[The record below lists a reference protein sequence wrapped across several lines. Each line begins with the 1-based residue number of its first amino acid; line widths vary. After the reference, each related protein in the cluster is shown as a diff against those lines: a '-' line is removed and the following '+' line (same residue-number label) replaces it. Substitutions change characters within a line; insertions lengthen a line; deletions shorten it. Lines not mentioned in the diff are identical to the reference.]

1 MKKHELEIRKTARYF
16 TLGET
21 NAQVEEVWFV
31 CHGYAQLA
39 TEFLASFS
47 ALEKPGR
54 LIVAPEGLHRFY
66 AKGGGGKV
74 AASWMTSEDRLS
86 DIADYTAW
94 LDTVAAAVISKI
106 PSQARIIVLGF
117 SQGAAAV
124 SRWLAAGH
132 TSANDLI
139 LWCGF
144 FPPDMQP
151 AQLPANLKLTIV
163 TASDDRFISP
173 EQTAT
178 QFEELKLKR
187 VQFKHLH
194 FEGTH
199 TVEKAALLQLAELLA
214 I

>member
-21 NAQVEEVWFV
+21 NAQVEEVWFI

-39 TEFLASFS
+39 TEFLESFS

-74 AASWMTSEDRLS
+74 VASWMTSEDRLS
-86 DIADYTAW
+86 DIADYIAW
-94 LDTVAAAVISKI
+94 LDSVAANVSAKI
-106 PSQARIIVLGF
+106 PDQVRIIVFGF
-117 SQGAAAV
+117 SQGAATV
-124 SRWLAAGH
+124 SRWLAAGN
-132 TSANDLI
+132 TIANDLV

-144 FPPDMQP
+144 FPSDMQP
-151 AQLPANLKLTIV
+151 AQLPGNIQLTIV
-163 TASDDRFISP
+163 TASNDRFISP
-173 EQTAT
+173 EQTEK
-178 QFEELKLKR
+178 QLEELKQQQS
-187 VQFKHLH
+187 QFKHLH
-194 FEGTH
+194 FDGTH
-199 TVEKAALLQLAELLA
+199 AVEQVALLQLAEMLA